1 MLFTD
6 HKVCLKQNKE
16 LVEKEIK
23 KIKEIQGI
31 TILSVGIGSHIDIRE
46 LKEINSDERKVM
58 RFGEY
63 TNREIVG
70 KSISHGM
77 LLFGLIQLGGKMLR
91 RESRVTQIIQ
101 YQVCQYF
108 CWKDSKTTSF
118 DNHRA

>member
-16 LVEKEIK
+16 LVEEEIK

-46 LKEINSDERKVM
+46 LKKINSDERKVM

-63 TNREIVG
+63 TNKEIVG
-70 KSISHGM
+70 ESISHGM
-77 LLFGLIQLGGKMLR
+77 LLFG
-91 RESRVTQIIQ
+91 
-101 YQVCQYF
+101 
-108 CWKDSKTTSF
+108 SKPKVDRYYVVKAEKRKFFSIK
-118 DNHRA
+118 RLSQ

>member
-77 LLFGLIQLGGKMLR
+77 LLFGLIQLGGQR
-91 RESRVTQIIQ
+91 RQGVSLTLFRLGGGFSNPLSGKIVITPTPKEL
-101 YQVCQYF
+101 
-108 CWKDSKTTSF
+108 
-118 DNHRA
+118 

>member
-46 LKEINSDERKVM
+46 LKKINSDERKVM

-63 TNREIVG
+63 TNKEIVG
-70 KSISHGM
+70 ESISHGM
-77 LLFGLIQLGGKMLR
+77 LLFGTIKLGGQRPQGVILK
-91 RESRVTQIIQ
+91 SIDIKS
-101 YQVCQYF
+101 
-108 CWKDSKTTSF
+108 WKPSNVNSSGLSLPVF
-118 DNHRA
+118 LLEG

>member
-23 KIKEIQGI
+23 KIKEMGI

-63 TNREIVG
+63 TNRKIVG
-70 KSISHGM
+70 KVISHGM
-77 LLFGLIQLGGKMLR
+77 LLFGLIQLGGQR
-91 RESRVTQIIQ
+91 RQGVSQKSINATS
-101 YQVCQYF
+101 
-108 CWKDSKTTSF
+108 WKSSNANYSVSSLPVF
-118 DNHRA
+118 LLEG

>member
-23 KIKEIQGI
+23 KIKEMGI
-31 TILSVGIGSHIDIRE
+31 MILSVGIGSHIDIRE

-77 LLFGLIQLGGKMLR
+77 LLFGLIQPGDQR
-91 RESRVTQIIQ
+91 RQGVSLKSINA
-101 YQVCQYF
+101 
-108 CWKDSKTTSF
+108 TS
-118 DNHRA
+118 

>member
-77 LLFGLIQLGGKMLR
+77 LLFGLIQLGGQR
-91 RESRVTQIIQ
+91 RQGVSLKSINATS
-101 YQVCQYF
+101 
-108 CWKDSKTTSF
+108 WKSSNPNYSVSSSPVF
-118 DNHRA
+118 LLEG

>member
-31 TILSVGIGSHIDIRE
+31 TILSVGIGSQIDIRE

-77 LLFGLIQLGGKMLR
+77 LLFGLIQLGGQR
-91 RESRVTQIIQ
+91 RQGVSLKSINATS
-101 YQVCQYF
+101 
-108 CWKDSKTTSF
+108 WKSSNPNYSVSSSPVFLLEGK
-118 DNHRA
+118 

>member
-63 TNREIVG
+63 TNRKIVG
-70 KSISHGM
+70 KIISHGM
-77 LLFGLIQLGGKMLR
+77 LLFGLIQLGGQR
-91 RESRVTQIIQ
+91 RQGVSLKSINATS
-101 YQVCQYF
+101 
-108 CWKDSKTTSF
+108 WKSSNPNYSVSSSPVFLLEGK
-118 DNHRA
+118 